1 MYRFLLTPRWWAL
14 NIFTVLSIVV
24 CVVLGS
30 WQLSRFEARVDSHKK
45 QQNRASDA
53 QEAEAAPLRKLLPVT
68 KETSGRLA
76 TVTGRY
82 DAEHQ
87 LLVPDRRLD
96 DRTGFYVLTL
106 LRTDAGGGAG
116 QDAAKGAG
124 REKALPVVRGWL
136 PGDADDRAATAKV
149 PAPPSGEVTVTGAL
163 QASENRGTDG
173 VRAEGGLPEGQ
184 LGMISAASLI
194 NVVPYDVYDAWVT
207 SSKTTGALRP
217 VPPAAAEGTGLDLK
231 AFQNLGYTGEWFV
244 FVGFVLFMW
253 FRLFRRDAEAAR
265 DLALG
270 IVPADAGTP
279 APTAAGSSDDE
290 GADATP
296 AAPGPRKPADS
307 GAGSVSGADS
317 APSEDPAASGADSAL
332 EADPAAPGAQPEPA
346 ASGADTAPS
355 GAKPEPAA
363 SGKASATS
371 GAGATTSE

>member
-14 NIFTVLSIVV
+14 NVFTVLSIVV

-30 WQLSRFEARVDSHKK
+30 WQLSRFEARVDSHKN
-45 QQNRASDA
+45 QQKRASDA

-106 LRTDAGGGAG
+106 LRTDAAEGG
-116 QDAAKGAG
+116 G

-136 PGDADDRAATAKV
+136 PGDADDKAATAKV

-253 FRLFRRDAEAAR
+253 FRLFRRDVEAAR

-270 IVPADAGTP
+270 IVPADAATP
-279 APTAAGSSDDE
+279 APTTAGSPDDGSD
-290 GADATP
+290 DATP
-296 AAPGPRKPADS
+296 AAPGPRKPAAS
-307 GAGSVSGADS
+307 GSGSVSGAE
-317 APSEDPAASGADSAL
+317 PEPVASGADA
-332 EADPAAPGAQPEPA
+332 A
-346 ASGADTAPS
+346 ASS
-355 GAKPEPAA
+355 AKPEPAA
-363 SGKASATS
+363 SGKASAAS
-371 GAGATTSE
+371 GAKATTSE